1 MPFTSYDS
9 RPSSM
14 IYSSQIPL
22 YPIDENSKDQSQT
35 INHQYVEMKS
45 SRESE
50 LDTDECKNAP
60 QSRFQFLRK
69 TSVMLKSQ
77 RSRKLTEDSNDSTN
91 SINW

>member
-1 MPFTSYDS
+1 MPLTDFDA
-9 RPSSM
+9 
-14 IYSSQIPL
+14 
-22 YPIDENSKDQSQT
+22 NSKDQNQT
-35 INHQYVEMKS
+35 INHQYVEMTS
-45 SRESE
+45 SRDSE
-50 LDTDECKNAP
+50 LELDFNPGECKNVP